1 MKVLNSH
8 IRLLALVISFVFTNT
23 ALATELTTDESKDNG
38 AGNTISNVDLTN
50 NANSDAV
57 SPVETQANTVV
68 SEKQSEQPQAIDDA
82 QSYRKEMDERRRQM
96 QQAQD
101 EAYKRHLERRKQ
113 YFANNP
119 APAYENRAFENNVPA
134 YIQER
139 RNEYIKQMEERR
151 ALNVKMMEE
160 HRKAAEER
168 RKAMQLKMYQTNTA
182 AEPAEKA

>member
-1 MKVLNSH
+1 MKVSNSH
-8 IRLLALVISFVFTNT
+8 IRLIALVISFVFTNT
-23 ALATELTTDESKDNG
+23 ALATESTTDESKDNG
-38 AGNTISNVDLTN
+38 AGNTISNAGLT
-50 NANSDAV
+50 NSDAV

-68 SEKQSEQPQAIDDA
+68 SEQQSEQTQAIDDA

-119 APAYENRAFENNVPA
+119 APVYKKPEFENNVPD

-139 RNEYIKQMEERR
+139 RNEFIKQMEERR

-160 HRKAAEER
+160 NRKAVEER